1 MRANIIFT
9 ALAAAVCSVSA
20 ASVEK
25 RQSLARV
32 VTSCVKANTAALT
45 FVCWIASL
53 LSPKDSRRVL
63 GRRSVGLSVS

>member
-1 MRANIIFT
+1 MSRRKAWLFDCPPTLLHVMRASTIFT

-32 VTSCVKANTAALT
+32 VTSCVKPNTAALT
-45 FVCWIASL
+45 FVC
-53 LSPKDSRRVL
+53 
-63 GRRSVGLSVS
+63 